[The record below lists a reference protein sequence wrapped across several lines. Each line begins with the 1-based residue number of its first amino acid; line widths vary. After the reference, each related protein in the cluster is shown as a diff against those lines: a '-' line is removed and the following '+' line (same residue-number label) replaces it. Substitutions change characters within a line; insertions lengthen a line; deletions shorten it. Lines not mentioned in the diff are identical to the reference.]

1 MTEVGITQTL
11 DLEGGLGARRMS
23 VPVKE
28 VSLKGSHYLVV
39 VYILSHVSS
48 FVPPGSFCPWEFTG
62 KNTA

>member
-39 VYILSHVSS
+39 V
-48 FVPPGSFCPWEFTG
+48 
-62 KNTA
+62 